1 MPGTTIVETEK
12 QSWLG
17 TNCGEW
23 PSNKA
28 LAEVE
33 SKLFSQMVELLDFSP
48 TALSLAWE
56 LERVN
61 YYMVIYFTK
70 NSFFKGICYKF
81 LLNNKYFSVFFF
93 VQ

>member
-1 MPGTTIVETEK
+1 
-12 QSWLG
+12 
-17 TNCGEW
+17 
-23 PSNKA
+23 
-28 LAEVE
+28 
-33 SKLFSQMVELLDFSP
+33 MVELLDFSP

-70 NSFFKGICYKF
+70 NSFLKGICYKF
-81 LLNNKYFSVFFF
+81 LLNNKYFSVFFS